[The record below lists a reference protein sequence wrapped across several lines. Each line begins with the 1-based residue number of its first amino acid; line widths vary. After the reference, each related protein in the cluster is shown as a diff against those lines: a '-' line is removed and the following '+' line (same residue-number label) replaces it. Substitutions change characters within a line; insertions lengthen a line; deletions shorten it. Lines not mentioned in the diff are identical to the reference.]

1 MVLADSHSPVP
12 ASTGNDPLPDRLGG
26 VPRAHIR
33 VIRAAHWHLALAGG
47 VARVPF
53 AYRLCFCGRVFHP
66 QAELEMKMD
75 KALRETRPEK
85 WGKVQG
91 YVKKAAVTSEIID

>member
-1 MVLADSHSPVP
+1 
-12 ASTGNDPLPDRLGG
+12 
-26 VPRAHIR
+26 
-33 VIRAAHWHLALAGG
+33 
-47 VARVPF
+47 
-53 AYRLCFCGRVFHP
+53 VFHP